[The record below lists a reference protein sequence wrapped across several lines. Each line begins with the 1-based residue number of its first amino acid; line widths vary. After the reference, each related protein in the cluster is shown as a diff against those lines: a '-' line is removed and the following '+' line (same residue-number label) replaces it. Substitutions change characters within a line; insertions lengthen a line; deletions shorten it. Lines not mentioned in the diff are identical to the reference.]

1 MERRGRIIWN
11 YYFKLLN
18 NDENRN
24 RIQKIYGEDFYNLEL
39 ERIEI
44 EKYSMGSL
52 YRVLYS
58 ATRLNILDRK
68 VVIFLLASFSFSMP
82 QFVEGEKKTKL
93 EKEAG
98 NTGAEIYNCKRLREA
113 FRYSLIGTWCE
124 NLFGRKNVILSI
136 DLKKFKEKVI
146 KNNITNLVYVFML
159 SSCSTRKPL
168 EILVNNE
175 FHEFNIKIDPT
186 AFIINSYA
194 FDHRMSKTIFK
205 LSDSEPKNIIEYIK
219 QITDNDIKY
228 QSENAESLYDEIKS
242 VLNNSNHVPAF
253 LLKNID
259 LSYNVIKRVISEMV
273 YSSDNNVSSIKDPAI
288 KNPFDIIKDFY
299 KRIIKK
305 LEEQDEKYLHD
316 MDNKSSFNMLFS
328 SNPVVSLF
336 INNNNNILEDIG
348 VKLKFEQV
356 EEKNNDRQAQAWDVI
371 VSF

>member
-159 SSCSTRKPL
+159 SSCSTRKP
-168 EILVNNE
+168 
-175 FHEFNIKIDPT
+175 
-186 AFIINSYA
+186 
-194 FDHRMSKTIFK
+194 
-205 LSDSEPKNIIEYIK
+205 
-219 QITDNDIKY
+219 
-228 QSENAESLYDEIKS
+228 
-242 VLNNSNHVPAF
+242 
-253 LLKNID
+253 
-259 LSYNVIKRVISEMV
+259 
-273 YSSDNNVSSIKDPAI
+273 
-288 KNPFDIIKDFY
+288 
-299 KRIIKK
+299 
-305 LEEQDEKYLHD
+305 
-316 MDNKSSFNMLFS
+316 
-328 SNPVVSLF
+328 
-336 INNNNNILEDIG
+336 
-348 VKLKFEQV
+348 
-356 EEKNNDRQAQAWDVI
+356 
-371 VSF
+371 